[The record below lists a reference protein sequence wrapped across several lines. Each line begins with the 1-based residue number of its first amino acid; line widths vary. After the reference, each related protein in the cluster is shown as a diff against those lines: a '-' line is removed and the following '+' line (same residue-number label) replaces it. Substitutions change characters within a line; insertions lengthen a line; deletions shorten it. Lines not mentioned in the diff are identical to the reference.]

1 MAMEMQAPLLSK
13 NYLVIFDEMNILNLS
28 SLSLWD
34 LGKGKGR
41 VSTYLPIKGFV
52 DRGHNVY
59 YITNHVSQQAGCFD
73 GITVIKAKTIL
84 TNKRQFLDIIVYPFT
99 LLCFLYVSIK
109 ICRKHKP
116 DVIYSHTAHLSLPAF
131 ILSKIFRAKYVLRLY
146 GVSHVKSM
154 RFKISYLF
162 LYMAFSLK
170 SDMYILTNDG
180 TEADK
185 VALSFGVPQEK
196 IYFLKNGINKEW
208 STYPINSN
216 LKKQF
221 APNEEKILL
230 SVSRLANWKQVDWII
245 NVFAKL
251 LKIDT
256 NVRLIIVGE
265 GPEKKYLKQLSID
278 LKIDDYV
285 SFVGSQLQANIFNY
299 MNMADV
305 FVSMNAL
312 SSLSNPVFEAMVC
325 GLPVI
330 ALNRGTTSELIK
342 NGENGILIDDEQ
354 LGELPRIINNLLENN
369 EERKR
374 IAENGRKTILEQ
386 WPSWEERVKKE
397 IDLIENLVDNKV

>member
-1 MAMEMQAPLLSK
+1 MAMEMQAPLLLK

-154 RFKISYLF
+154 RFKVSYLF

-185 VALSFGVPQEK
+185 VALSFGIPQEK

-216 LKKQF
+216 LKKISG
-221 APNEEKILL
+221 K
-230 SVSRLANWKQVDWII
+230 
-245 NVFAKL
+245 
-251 LKIDT
+251 
-256 NVRLIIVGE
+256 
-265 GPEKKYLKQLSID
+265 
-278 LKIDDYV
+278 
-285 SFVGSQLQANIFNY
+285 
-299 MNMADV
+299 
-305 FVSMNAL
+305 
-312 SSLSNPVFEAMVC
+312 
-325 GLPVI
+325 
-330 ALNRGTTSELIK
+330 
-342 NGENGILIDDEQ
+342 DE
-354 LGELPRIINNLLENN
+354 
-369 EERKR
+369 
-374 IAENGRKTILEQ
+374 
-386 WPSWEERVKKE
+386 
-397 IDLIENLVDNKV
+397 

>member
-1 MAMEMQAPLLSK
+1 M
-13 NYLVIFDEMNILNLS
+13 
-28 SLSLWD
+28 
-34 LGKGKGR
+34 
-41 VSTYLPIKGFV
+41 
-52 DRGHNVY
+52 
-59 YITNHVSQQAGCFD
+59 
-73 GITVIKAKTIL
+73 
-84 TNKRQFLDIIVYPFT
+84 
-99 LLCFLYVSIK
+99 
-109 ICRKHKP
+109 
-116 DVIYSHTAHLSLPAF
+116 
-131 ILSKIFRAKYVLRLY
+131 
-146 GVSHVKSM
+146 
-154 RFKISYLF
+154 
-162 LYMAFSLK
+162 
-170 SDMYILTNDG
+170 
-180 TEADK
+180 
-185 VALSFGVPQEK
+185 
-196 IYFLKNGINKEW
+196 
-208 STYPINSN
+208 
-216 LKKQF
+216 
-221 APNEEKILL
+221 
-230 SVSRLANWKQVDWII
+230 KQVDWII

-312 SSLSNPVFEAMVC
+312 SSLSNPVFEAMIC

>member
-1 MAMEMQAPLLSK
+1 
-13 NYLVIFDEMNILNLS
+13 
-28 SLSLWD
+28 
-34 LGKGKGR
+34 
-41 VSTYLPIKGFV
+41 
-52 DRGHNVY
+52 
-59 YITNHVSQQAGCFD
+59 
-73 GITVIKAKTIL
+73 
-84 TNKRQFLDIIVYPFT
+84 
-99 LLCFLYVSIK
+99 
-109 ICRKHKP
+109 
-116 DVIYSHTAHLSLPAF
+116 
-131 ILSKIFRAKYVLRLY
+131 
-146 GVSHVKSM
+146 M
-154 RFKISYLF
+154 RFKVSYLF

-185 VALSFGVPQEK
+185 VALSFGIPQEK

-312 SSLSNPVFEAMVC
+312 SSLSNPVFEAMIC

>member
-1 MAMEMQAPLLSK
+1 
-13 NYLVIFDEMNILNLS
+13 MNILNLS

-41 VSTYLPIKGFV
+41 VSTYLPIKGFI
-52 DRGHNVY
+52 DRGHNVF
-59 YITNHVSQQAGCFD
+59 YITNSVSQQAGDFE
-73 GITVIKAKTIL
+73 GITVVKAKTVL
-84 TNKRQFLDIIVYPFT
+84 TNKRPFLDIMVYPFT
-99 LLCFLYVSIK
+99 LLCFLYVGIK

-116 DVIYSHTAHLSLPAF
+116 DVIYAHTPHTSLPAF
-131 ILSKIFRAKYVLRLY
+131 ILSKIFGAKYVLRLY
-146 GVSHVKSM
+146 GVSYVKSI
-154 RFKISYLF
+154 RFKVSYMF
-162 LYMAFSLK
+162 LYLAFALK

-185 VALSFGVPQEK
+185 AALSFGVPQEK
-196 IYFLKNGINKEW
+196 IYFLKNGIDKGW
-208 STYPINSN
+208 STRAIDPN
-216 LKKQF
+216 LKKQL
-221 APNEEKILL
+221 APNGEKILL

-245 NVFAKL
+245 DIFGKL

-256 NVRLIIVGE
+256 NIRLIIVGD

-299 MNMADV
+299 MNAADA

-312 SSLSNPVFEAMVC
+312 SSLSNPVFEAMIC

-342 NGENGILIDDEQ
+342 NGENGILIEDDR
-354 LGELPRIINNLLENN
+354 LGELPQIINNLLKNN

-386 WPSWEERVKKE
+386 WPSWEERVKTE
-397 IDLIENLVDNKV
+397 VDLVERLADNKV